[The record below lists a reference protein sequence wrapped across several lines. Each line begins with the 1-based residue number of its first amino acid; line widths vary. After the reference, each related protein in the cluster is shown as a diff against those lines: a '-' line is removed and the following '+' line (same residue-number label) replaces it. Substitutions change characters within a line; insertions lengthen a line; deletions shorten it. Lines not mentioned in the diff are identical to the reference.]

1 MTRSSG
7 IRTCSMTTSWLLIF
21 LHIGNLVV
29 TSSCN
34 GLSVLLI
41 FVDSPVKDVV
51 ILEPFSDKE
60 IAEDLTEVRV
70 IRLVVKAKGTSIVEI
85 DSELVGEPTTKD
97 LSRRGHLL
105 LHNAVVLLLLGGSL
119 ESLPR
124 QRAAAEV

>member
-70 IRLVVKAKGTSIVEI
+70 IRLVVKAKGTSIVQI

>member
-60 IAEDLTEVRV
+60 ITEDLTEVRV
-70 IRLVVKAKGTSIVEI
+70 IRLVIKAKGTSIVQI

>member
-21 LHIGNLVV
+21 LHISNLVV